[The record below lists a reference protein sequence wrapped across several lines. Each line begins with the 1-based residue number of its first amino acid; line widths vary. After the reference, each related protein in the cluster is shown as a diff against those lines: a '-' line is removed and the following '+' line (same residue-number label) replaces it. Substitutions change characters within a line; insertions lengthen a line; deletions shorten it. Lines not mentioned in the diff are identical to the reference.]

1 MKRFVN
7 PLNLPLWA
15 LLTGGVGL
23 LLRIWLMTAA
33 VDQKGFIVTGHIAA
47 ILLFLLVIGSV
58 VALFFL
64 TKDLVEAAKYEFNFP
79 ASVVGGYGAFVAAAG
94 IGIGSFIDIF
104 TAIDALEFI
113 AALAGLGATALL
125 VITGL
130 YRRKGTAPSVL
141 IHIGI
146 CVYLML
152 RLVCYYRHWS
162 SDPQILDYC
171 FQLVATACLMLA
183 TYHRAAFDAQEGKR
197 RPYAFFSLAN
207 IFFSCISLVGWSNI
221 LFFLSV
227 IVWQITDLCN
237 LIPMSLDDIYFDAPG
252 KEDGEC

>member
-23 LLRIWLMTAA
+23 LLRVWLMTSGI
-33 VDQKGFIVTGHIAA
+33 DQKGFFIAGHLAG
-47 ILLFLLVIGSV
+47 ILLFLLVIGAM
-58 VALFFL
+58 VALFLL
-64 TKDLVEAAKYEFNFP
+64 TRDLLEASKYEFNFP
-79 ASVVGGYGAFVAAAG
+79 ASEISGFGAFIAAAG
-94 IGIGSFIDIF
+94 IGIGSFVDIF
-104 TAIDALEFI
+104 VAVDALETA
-113 AALAGLGATALL
+113 AALAGLVAAVLL
-125 VITGL
+125 VLIGFF
-130 YRRKGTAPSVL
+130 RRKGTVPSVL

-171 FQLVATACLMLA
+171 FQLVATSCLMLTTYQRA
-183 TYHRAAFDAQEGKR
+183 TFDAREGKR
-197 RPYAFFSLAN
+197 RPYAFFNLAT
-207 IFFSCISLVGWSNI
+207 IFFSCISLIGWSNI

-227 IVWQITDLCN
+227 IIWQITDLCC
-237 LIPMSLDDIYFDAPG
+237 LIPLRLDDIYFDE
-252 KEDGEC
+252 EDSEC

>member
-1 MKRFVN
+1 MKKFVN

-23 LLRIWLMTAA
+23 LLRVWLMTSG
-33 VDQKGFIVTGHIAA
+33 VDQKGFFITGHMAG
-47 ILLFLLVIGSV
+47 ILLFLLVIGAM

-64 TKDLVEAAKYEFNFP
+64 TRDLVEASKYEFNFP
-79 ASVVGGYGAFVAAAG
+79 ASDVSGYGAFVAAAG
-94 IGIGSFIDIF
+94 IGIGSFVDIF
-104 TAIDALEFI
+104 TAIDALETI
-113 AALAGLGATALL
+113 AALLGMVAAALL
-125 VITGL
+125 VLTGIS
-130 YRRKGTAPSVL
+130 RRKGTAPSPL

-146 CVYLML
+146 CLFLML

-171 FQLVATACLMLA
+171 FQLVATACLMLTTYQRA
-183 TYHRAAFDAQEGKR
+183 TFDAREGNR
-197 RPYAFFSLAN
+197 RPYAFLNLAT

-227 IVWQITDLCN
+227 IVWQITDLCS
-237 LIPMSLDDIYFDAPG
+237 LIPLTLDDITF
-252 KEDGEC
+252 DGEDSGC